1 MRLFLMLLLY
11 VSSISQ
17 ITFAMEISKHANDY
31 KKLNAI
37 QLTGLIENGDTFRL
51 KSYISELEN
60 RKNIAVYLDS
70 DGGALIEGMKLGR
83 FFRERQIKTVIEEN
97 KLCASA
103 CALAFLGGF
112 NKNTGLAWRTK
123 TSNSG
128 LGFHTFYNDFTGGE
142 VFSAE
147 ETSILVRMSQ
157 LIILEIITYFEE
169 MRVSTKLL
177 KKTLSTDNDEMYW
190 VSNSEALDF
199 GFHVWD
205 TKTEKLINADKFL
218 SVLK

>member
-1 MRLFLMLLLY
+1 MRWLF
-11 VSSISQ
+11 VSVLI
-17 ITFAMEISKHANDY
+17 IACFAQQAQALDISKHANDH

-37 QLTGLIENGDTFRL
+37 QLSGLIEKGDTFRL
-51 KSYISELEN
+51 KSYISNLDN

-70 DGGALIEGMKLGR
+70 DGGFLLEGMELGR
-83 FFRERQIKTVIEEN
+83 LFRDRQIKTVIEEN

-112 NKNTGLAWRTK
+112 NKNSGLPWRTK

-128 LGFHTFYNDFTGGE
+128 LGFHTFYNEFANNE
-142 VFSAE
+142 MFSAE
-147 ETSILVRMSQ
+147 ETSMLIRVSQ

-169 MRVSTKLL
+169 MNVSTKLL

-190 VSNSEALDF
+190 VNNSEALDY

-205 TKTEKLINADKFL
+205 TKTDKLINADKFL